1 MFVESLK
8 GHILLKQ
15 ILPFLLLWHSYQ
27 TKCETSKCMR
37 HWMSIRW
44 TTKKPYS
51 LNLNKPINVHIKMEQ
66 PTQHQKIARKI
77 CNIIEAS
84 KTMATD
90 CSTTFFYMFYIEFYF
105 WLWDMYFWFYL
116 FFPLWNAI
124 IKWSMQINKCPTNWY
139 EIGCQ
144 TWFQTKHNWVT
155 VYFGIAFFLCV
166 HVKNV
171 GMWKKQCHSII
182 QI

>member
-1 MFVESLK
+1 MNTSRASGTSWKEKTTAKTGEKNQQNHKKYFYIAINRRWFTFDVCGKFKRPHLIETD
-8 GHILLKQ
+8 IA
-15 ILPFLLLWHSYQ
+15 FFLLWHSYQ

-44 TTKKPYS
+44 TTKKSYS

-66 PTQHQKIARKI
+66 LTQHQKIARKI

-105 WLWDMYFWFYL
+105 WLWDMYFWFL
-116 FFPLWNAI
+116 FIFSTL
-124 IKWSMQINKCPTNWY
+124 KCN
-139 EIGCQ
+139 
-144 TWFQTKHNWVT
+144 N
-155 VYFGIAFFLCV
+155 
-166 HVKNV
+166 
-171 GMWKKQCHSII
+171 
-182 QI
+182 

>member
-1 MFVESLK
+1 
-8 GHILLKQ
+8 
-15 ILPFLLLWHSYQ
+15 
-27 TKCETSKCMR
+27 MR
-37 HWMSIRW
+37 HWMNIRW

-155 VYFGIAFFLCV
+155 VYFGIAFFFVRACQ
-166 HVKNV
+166 KCWNV
-171 GMWKKQCHSII
+171 EKAVSFHYSNLICTKSSMKLFLFC
-182 QI
+182 